1 MAYITNDYM
10 EKQYGT
16 QWAVGADAILAIE
29 LANQWLAAKGL
40 PTYADPALI
49 PAAITMAGAI
59 VAKAFIDGTMFSGRD
74 EALVTQKS
82 VSAGSVSSSKSYS
95 TAVSD
100 QPISQDEIIALQL
113 IAPFIIKKSGYKRVN
128 VTR

>member
-1 MAYITNDYM
+1 MTYITNEYVVQ
-10 EKQYGT
+10 QYGS

-40 PTYADPALI
+40 PTYADPAMI
-49 PAAITMAGAI
+49 PAAVSMAGAK
-59 VAKAFIDGTMFSGRD
+59 VAKAFIDGTMFVGRD

-95 TAVSD
+95 TAASD

-113 IAPFIIKKSGYKRVN
+113 IAPFIAKKTGYRRVN